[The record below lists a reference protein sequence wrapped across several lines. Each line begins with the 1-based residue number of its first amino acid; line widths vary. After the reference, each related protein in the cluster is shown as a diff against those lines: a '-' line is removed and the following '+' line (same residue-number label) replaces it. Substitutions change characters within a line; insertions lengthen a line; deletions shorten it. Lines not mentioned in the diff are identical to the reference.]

1 MIQVPSTSN
10 FTIALTIGDK
20 YGKAR
25 LYLGFALLDE
35 RRCRPV
41 SNDYMPPRFIWFS
54 SMTTPS
60 SVISYVQ
67 PLHNNQ
73 TQLTFA
79 WFYVMLEE
87 KSKCQWWWGWLGNM
101 HGPSLY
107 IWQECKMGVGSHGS
121 QVFNTNL
128 LDVNM
133 CNFGCWEGRSWDWPL
148 HTRSQVQ
155 VWHGCLHGITLWRL
169 GMGFVLR
176 VGLSKRLDLTLNISL
191 EILIA

>member
-1 MIQVPSTSN
+1 MGAGFVAYIQVCTYLSHPFKRFQTKDVYLNGFMIPPFMIQVPSTSN

-41 SNDYMPPRFIWFS
+41 SNDYMPLRFIRFS

-67 PLHNNQ
+67 PLHINQ

-87 KSKCQWWWGWLGNM
+87 KSKCQW
-101 HGPSLY
+101 
-107 IWQECKMGVGSHGS
+107 
-121 QVFNTNL
+121 
-128 LDVNM
+128 
-133 CNFGCWEGRSWDWPL
+133 
-148 HTRSQVQ
+148 
-155 VWHGCLHGITLWRL
+155 
-169 GMGFVLR
+169 
-176 VGLSKRLDLTLNISL
+176 
-191 EILIA
+191 